1 MSPLC
6 VCGCVQVVKL
16 GNSALV
22 HELLKAGANPDL
34 RDPACGLTVMHDAA
48 REGFADSVRV
58 LLEHGADANVV
69 DIEGNLPLH
78 LAAREGHLEVVRLL
92 IERTANPETPNSL
105 GYTACQLAS
114 DYNRVDTVLY
124 INQYLS
130 LGG

>member
-1 MSPLC
+1 M
-6 VCGCVQVVKL
+6 QVVKL

-22 HELLKAGANPDL
+22 HALLTAGANPDL

-48 REGFADSVRV
+48 REGFADTVRV
-58 LLEHGADANVV
+58 LLEHGADTNVV
-69 DIEGNLPLH
+69 DNSGNLSLH

-114 DYNRVDTVLY
+114 LYQRVDTVLY

-130 LGG
+130 LRE